1 MIAKFGIQISE
12 NHSIY
17 LSWRILDEVDVNVIA
32 TKRYKTIEAIVFTAH
47 GLRIAWITTQAYDC
61 ERGASDTNSNIMTN
75 DEASYRLD

>member
-12 NHSIY
+12 NHSVY

-47 GLRIAWITTQAYDC
+47 GLRIA
-61 ERGASDTNSNIMTN
+61 
-75 DEASYRLD
+75 